1 MLSVSGEFLP
11 VQMVTVPLY
20 MMFSGE
26 NHYAVYIEKE
36 ELFCYLVWAGG
47 VGLLTKDTQ
56 ES

>member
-26 NHYAVYIEKE
+26 NHYALCIEKE
-36 ELFCYLVWAGG
+36 ELFCSLVWVAGG
-47 VGLLTKDTQ
+47 GFLTKDTQ